1 MSWPGAQARRR
12 LNRRITISWDDGA
25 HMALV
30 IEADRMVLH
39 YRFVEKLGEGA
50 MGLVWK
56 AIDTTL
62 DREVAIKVLR
72 IAVSHDPDRLAR
84 FEREAKLLARLTHP
98 GIARVYSLHHVG
110 DLSLLAMEL
119 VAGEDL
125 STHLARHDVSQPEA
139 LDIAGQIADAL
150 DAAHAQGIVHRD
162 LKPANIRVTPEGQI
176 KLLDFGLAKVFAQES
191 MADSPTV
198 ASPGVTLQGTIL
210 GTAAYMSPEQAKG
223 HSVDQRADIW
233 AFGCVL
239 FEMLTGQPAFSGQ
252 SMIDTLAAVL
262 KVDPD
267 WSLLPDETPPAIRAS
282 LVRCLAKEPAE
293 RFDRISDFRD
303 GVVAPRTGGPVPA
316 HTDDRRGSA
325 GRPSIA
331 VLPFD
336 NLALQPGEDYFADG
350 VTEEIIIALSRVKWL
365 FVIARNSSFAYK
377 GSRPDIRAAARELG
391 VRYLLQG
398 SVRRAAQRVRVT
410 AQLVDGATG
419 TQVWANRY
427 DRALAD
433 IFDVQDELTN
443 TIIAAIEPELAR
455 AERVRAR
462 SKRPD
467 NVDAWDSYQRGMH
480 HLYLAT
486 REDLHEAQTLFA
498 RALDLDPNLGPAH
511 TGSAEAYYIGAVYG
525 HSSAPDED
533 RDRALVAA
541 RRAVDL
547 EPDSAAAH
555 CTLGRIHY
563 LRREHDRALPELAIA
578 LELNPSYAWAHYGV
592 GAALVF
598 SGHAEEGLP
607 HLERAIRLSPRDP
620 YMGSF
625 LVRMADAYMLTG
637 DYETSVE
644 WARKALLQPGTQWS
658 RYAVLIA
665 SLGHLGRRDDA
676 RRIIAEVTSLRPDF
690 SVAFVQTTHLYSDPA
705 YMSHYVDGLMKAGLP
720 E

>member
-1 MSWPGAQARRR
+1 MKNLA
-12 LNRRITISWDDGA
+12 LWDDCG
-25 HMALV
+25 HV
-30 IEADRMVLH
+30 IDTDRTVLH

-50 MGLVWK
+50 MGVVWK

-62 DREVAIKVLR
+62 DREVAIKLLPV
-72 IAVSHDPDRLAR
+72 AVSHDPERLAR

-98 GIARVYSLHHVG
+98 GIARVYSLHRVG
-110 DLSLLAMEL
+110 ELSLLAMEL
-119 VAGEDL
+119 VPGEDL
-125 STHLARHDVSQPEA
+125 STRLARHDLSQQEA
-139 LDIAGQIADAL
+139 LFIAAQIADAL
-150 DAAHAQGIVHRD
+150 NAAHSHGIVHRD
-162 LKPANIRVTPEGQI
+162 LKPANIRLTGDGHV
-176 KLLDFGLAKVFAQES
+176 KLLDFGLAKVFAHES
-191 MADSPTV
+191 IADSPTV
-198 ASPGVTLQGTIL
+198 VSPAMTVHGMIL
-210 GTAAYMSPEQAKG
+210 GTAAYMSPEQANG
-223 HSVDQRADIW
+223 RSVDQRADIW

-252 SMIDTLAAVL
+252 SVVDTLATVL

-267 WSLLPDETPPAIRAS
+267 WSLLPDQTPTTMREV
-282 LVRCLAKEPAE
+282 LVGCLAKDPAE
-293 RFDRISDFRD
+293 RFQQISDFLGD
-303 GVVAPRTGGPVPA
+303 VVAPRGSGPVLKGTPHPRA
-316 HTDDRRGSA
+316 FA
-325 GRPSIA
+325 GARAGTADRPSIA

-336 NLALQPGEDYFADG
+336 NLDHQPGEDYFADG

-365 FVIARNSSFAYK
+365 FVIARNSTFVYK
-377 GSRPDIRAAARELG
+377 GSRPDVRTAARELG

-410 AQLVDGATG
+410 AQLVDGETG
-419 TQVWANRY
+419 TQVWASRY
-427 DRALAD
+427 DRALVD
-433 IFDVQDELTN
+433 IFDVQDELTD
-443 TIIAAIEPELAR
+443 TIVAAIEPELGR

-467 NVDAWDSYQRGMH
+467 NVDAWDLYQRGVH

-486 REDLHEAQTLFA
+486 REDLHEAQRLFA
-498 RALDLDPNLGPAH
+498 RALDLDPNLGPAY

-525 HSSAPDED
+525 HSEAPHED
-533 RDRALVAA
+533 RDRALRAA
-541 RRAVDL
+541 RRAVEL

-563 LRREHDRALPELAIA
+563 LRCEHDRALPELAIA

-598 SGHAEEGLP
+598 SGHAGEGVP

-625 LVRMADAYMLTG
+625 LVRMADAYLLTR
-637 DYETSVE
+637 DYEKSVE
-644 WARKALLQPGTQWS
+644 WARKALLQPGIQWS

-665 SLGHLGRRDDA
+665 ALGHLGRSDEAQRVID
-676 RRIIAEVTSLRPDF
+676 EVSSLRRDF
-690 SVAFVQTTHLYSDPA
+690 SIAFVRSTHLYSDPA
-705 YMSHYVDGLMKAGLP
+705 YMAHYVDGLMKAGLR